1 MDMETPAATAGA
13 SVAAEVPV
21 AATEEDIGKES
32 SKIVVE
38 KLTKNVTE
46 AHLREIFGSYG
57 RIESIDLPLNRQF
70 MTNRGTAYILYDHPS
85 GSEAAIA
92 HMHEA
97 QLDGAVIS
105 PNPRDKAHPHDMVR
119 RQEVR
124 LRPGTAVHRLEEV
137 VLGVADEVMTTH
149 TSLVRNIR
157 DHLPRRAEGRGPS
170 HTPGR
175 LLEHLRGG
183 EEVQVEV
190 PHAEDDEAQAILLE
204 AATAA
209 VAPAVSAEA

>member
-1 MDMETPAATAGA
+1 
-13 SVAAEVPV
+13 
-21 AATEEDIGKES
+21 
-32 SKIVVE
+32 
-38 KLTKNVTE
+38 
-46 AHLREIFGSYG
+46 
-57 RIESIDLPLNRQF
+57 

-97 QLDGAVIS
+97 QLDGAAIS
-105 PNPRDKAHPHDMVR
+105 VSIVLPRRAFSRSPPPAKSS
-119 RQEVR
+119 RQGPPSR
-124 LRPGTAVHRLEEV
+124 YGPPPRGTAVHRLEEV
-137 VLGVADEVMTTH
+137 VSGLADEVMTTH

>member
-1 MDMETPAATAGA
+1 MKPNWMARPFQ
-13 SVAAEVPV
+13 SV
-21 AATEEDIGKES
+21 S
-32 SKIVVE
+32 FY
-38 KLTKNVTE
+38 
-46 AHLREIFGSYG
+46 H
-57 RIESIDLPLNRQF
+57 
-70 MTNRGTAYILYDHPS
+70 
-85 GSEAAIA
+85 
-92 HMHEA
+92 
-97 QLDGAVIS
+97 AVRS
-105 PNPRDKAHPHDMVR
+105 RARLLQPNPRDKAHPHDMVR
-119 RQEVR
+119 HQEVR

-137 VLGVADEVMTTH
+137 VSGLADEVMTTH

>member
-21 AATEEDIGKES
+21 AATEEDIGKE
-32 SKIVVE
+32 
-38 KLTKNVTE
+38 VTPAAPAE
-46 AHLREIFGSYG
+46 TVDG
-57 RIESIDLPLNRQF
+57 QF

-97 QLDGAVIS
+97 QLDGAVIT

-119 RQEVR
+119 HQEVR